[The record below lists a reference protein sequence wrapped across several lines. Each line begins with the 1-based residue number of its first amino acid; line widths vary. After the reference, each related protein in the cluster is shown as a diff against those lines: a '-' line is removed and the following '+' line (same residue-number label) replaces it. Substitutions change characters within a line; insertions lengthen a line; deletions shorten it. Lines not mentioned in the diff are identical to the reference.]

1 MMISAFLNRNFRTG
15 FIPLL
20 IILKISIKIADIK
33 DIIRLQSHKDT
44 KNTKHNRESKIM
56 SSPNYQSTEYR
67 SITIKTTDGST
78 IHGKVNLA
86 YKQRVSDLFTKCTTP
101 FLIMVEVMSKD
112 SKGKVMFINKE
123 HIVWAEP
130 EEE

>member
-1 MMISAFLNRNFRTG
+1 MKSRI
-15 FIPLL
+15 
-20 IILKISIKIADIK
+20 
-33 DIIRLQSHKDT
+33 
-44 KNTKHNRESKIM
+44 
-56 SSPNYQSTEYR
+56 YQNTEYR

-86 YKQRVSDLFTKCTTP
+86 NKQRVSDLFTKDTSQ
-101 FLIMVEVMSKD
+101 FLVMVEVMSKE

-130 EEE
+130 EEDEEE

>member
-1 MMISAFLNRNFRTG
+1 MKSQIY
-15 FIPLL
+15 
-20 IILKISIKIADIK
+20 
-33 DIIRLQSHKDT
+33 
-44 KNTKHNRESKIM
+44 KN
-56 SSPNYQSTEYR
+56 TEYR

-86 YKQRVSDLFTKCTTP
+86 NKQRVSDLFTKGGAP
-101 FLIMVEVMSKD
+101 FLIMVEVMSKE

-130 EEE
+130 EEEEGT

>member
-1 MMISAFLNRNFRTG
+1 MN
-15 FIPLL
+15 
-20 IILKISIKIADIK
+20 
-33 DIIRLQSHKDT
+33 
-44 KNTKHNRESKIM
+44 
-56 SSPNYQSTEYR
+56 SPNYQSTEYR

-123 HIVWAEP
+123 HIVRAEP

>member
-1 MMISAFLNRNFRTG
+1 MNVVPLWCKPNAYEPTKLKSAQSTQ
-15 FIPLL
+15 
-20 IILKISIKIADIK
+20 KIAG
-33 DIIRLQSHKDT
+33 
-44 KNTKHNRESKIM
+44 ESKIM
-56 SSPNYQSTEYR
+56 NSPNYQSTEYR
-67 SITIKTTDGST
+67 PITIKTTDGST

-112 SKGKVMFINKE
+112 SKGKVMIVNKE

-130 EEE
+130 EE

>member
-1 MMISAFLNRNFRTG
+1 M
-15 FIPLL
+15 
-20 IILKISIKIADIK
+20 K
-33 DIIRLQSHKDT
+33 
-44 KNTKHNRESKIM
+44 
-56 SSPNYQSTEYR
+56 SPNYQNTEYR
-67 SITIKTTDGST
+67 SLTIKTTDGST

-86 YKQRVSDLFTKCTTP
+86 YNPRVSDLLTECTTP

-123 HIVWAEP
+123 QIVWAEP

>member
-1 MMISAFLNRNFRTG
+1 MKSRI
-15 FIPLL
+15 
-20 IILKISIKIADIK
+20 
-33 DIIRLQSHKDT
+33 
-44 KNTKHNRESKIM
+44 
-56 SSPNYQSTEYR
+56 YQNAEYR

-86 YKQRVSDLFTKCTTP
+86 NKQRVSDLFTKATTQ
-101 FLIMVEVMSKD
+101 FLIMVEVMSKE

-130 EEE
+130 EEEEEE